1 MQATQCRLPVHVRE
15 CGGLGW
21 VQATRGVV
29 CLGAREMEGLG
40 QKQAR
45 DVIHLCMRMHVEG
58 LGWCKRRRPCGS
70 RGNRG
75 TQPLN
80 PTRLGYAWRV
90 GLSV

>member
-45 DVIHLCMRMHVEG
+45 DVIHLCMRCM
-58 LGWCKRRRPCGS
+58 WR
-70 RGNRG
+70 
-75 TQPLN
+75 
-80 PTRLGYAWRV
+80 AWDGASGAARV
-90 GLSV
+90 AVAGIAGPSL